1 MRRFGPEDKLIRTQE
16 MLSTELDQET
26 VLMSIDAGAYY
37 GLAGTA
43 RSVWEKLAT
52 PLTFS
57 ALVDTLVQEY
67 KITPEACAAEL
78 QPFLETME
86 REGLLRVEQP

>member
-1 MRRFGPEDKLIRTQE
+1 MRFGSEDRLSRVQN

-37 GLAGTA
+37 GLEGPA
-43 RSVWEKLAT
+43 RSIWEILET

-57 ALVDTLVQEY
+57 ALVDRLVEEY
-67 KITPEACAAEL
+67 QVSPETCAADLER
-78 QPFLETME
+78 FLSEMV
-86 REGLLRVEQP
+86 REGLLRVE

>member
-1 MRRFGPEDKLIRTQE
+1 MRAYRPEDRLSRTQ

-37 GLAGTA
+37 GLKGTA
-43 RSVWEKLAT
+43 QCIWEQLET

-57 ALVDTLVQEY
+57 ALIDRLVEEY
-67 KITPEACAAEL
+67 EVSPEACAADL
-78 QPFLETME
+78 AGFLAEME
-86 REGLLRVEQP
+86 REGLLRVE